1 MERTLALLTV
11 VYLAIGFGFV
21 LVIDYWEGATTFPW
35 FLTIGILMGA
45 LVGGIGWWLS
55 RKRFVA
61 MATLA
66 IMLALIALRFVALS
80 PVKAFRDF
88 YRQLQPGMSEQ
99 AVLSALDRRFPAG
112 GRFSVPVVHHSKAP
126 EYEVV
131 GFTLDPTDGRYN
143 SEIVLAYFDEGSLTT
158 SEYHPD

>member
-1 MERTLALLTV
+1 MERAIATLTV
-11 VYLAIGFGFV
+11 VYLVTGFGFV
-21 LVIDYWEGATTFPW
+21 LVIDYWAGATTFPW
-35 FLTIGILMGA
+35 FLASGILMGA
-45 LVGGIGWWLS
+45 VVGGIGWWFS

-61 MATLA
+61 IATLA
-66 IMLALIALRFVALS
+66 IMVALIALRFVALS

-99 AVLSALDRRFPAG
+99 AVLRALDRRFPAG
-112 GRFSVPVVHHSKAP
+112 GRFSVPVVHHSQAP

-131 GFTLDPTDGRYN
+131 GFTLELTDGRYN
-143 SEIVLAYFDEGSLTT
+143 SEIVLAYFEEGSLTR